1 MIVLGFHTAGPAC
14 ELAIVRDSEILHEE
28 SAAMLRGQDAR
39 LPGLTQELLANA
51 GLTLDAIDRFAVTTG
66 PGSFTGIRVGVAFA
80 RGLALV
86 TGKPCLGITTLE
98 AALPAGQQGSA
109 IVVLPAQ
116 KRPPDIT
123 YWAQTFR
130 SGAAT
135 DDACETSLQAL
146 TDRLTSHPHMVYGD
160 AAALIAEMPELTVHA
175 AAPSAARAA
184 QLASALDPETRTARP
199 TYARAPDAALPKA
212 RTET

>member
-14 ELAIVRDSEILHEE
+14 ELAIVRDDEILREDRV
-28 SAAMLRGQDAR
+28 AMLRGQDAR
-39 LPGLTQELLANA
+39 LPGLTQELIANA
-51 GLTLDAIDRFAVTTG
+51 GLTLEAIDRFAVTTG

-80 RGLALV
+80 RGLALA

-109 IVVLPAQ
+109 IVILPAQ

-130 SGAAT
+130 SGTAT
-135 DDACETSLQAL
+135 DESCELTLQAL
-146 TDRLTSHPHMVYGD
+146 TDRLTSHPHMVYGEAEALM
-160 AAALIAEMPELTVHA
+160 AAMPHLTVHA
-175 AAPSAARAA
+175 ATPTAARAA
-184 QLASALDPETRTARP
+184 QLAHGLDPENRPARP
-199 TYARAPDAALPKA
+199 TYARAPDAALPTA
-212 RTET
+212 SSDR